1 MTYFRDVVMFRGGV
15 EVLTCLFVFFGF
27 LGVVSLG
34 CVIFFSTICS
44 GPAGG
49 VDFCLPYLTKI

>member
-1 MTYFRDVVMFRGGV
+1 MTDFGDVVMFGSGV

-34 CVIFFSTICS
+34 YGIFFSTIYS
-44 GPAGG
+44 RDGG
-49 VDFCLPYLTKI
+49 RGWFLSTLFD

>member
-1 MTYFRDVVMFRGGV
+1 MTDFRDVVMFRGGV

-34 CVIFFSTICS
+34 CVIFFSTIYS
-44 GPAGG
+44 GAGRRG
-49 VDFCLPYLTKI
+49 WFLSTLFD

>member
-1 MTYFRDVVMFRGGV
+1 MTDFGDVVIFHGGV

-34 CVIFFSTICS
+34 CVVFFSTICS
-44 GPAGG
+44 GGG
-49 VDFCLPYLTKI
+49 RRGRFLSTLFD

>member
-1 MTYFRDVVMFRGGV
+1 MTDFRDVVMFRGGV

-44 GPAGG
+44 GGG
-49 VDFCLPYLTKI
+49 WRGRFLSTLFD